1 MRRHALICIVLAL
14 CVSLSAQVQ
23 QGGPADNVK
32 VKPFRFAQL
41 TDVHLNPN
49 SDGPTKA
56 LLASIEQI
64 NQTDSIDFVLV
75 TGDLTEQGDT
85 RMMQQVKA
93 CLDRLHR
100 PYHVCMGNHE
110 TTWSES
116 GCTGYSRIFGPEY
129 YSMDFGGVHFVF
141 FNTGPLLKMAYG
153 HVSPYVY
160 TWAARDLQA
169 HRDMPAIVVTH
180 YPLTEGDV
188 DNWYD
193 VTDALR
199 RPGNIRLFIGGHYHT
214 LRTLRYDGMPG
225 ILMRSNLPDEEGKPG
240 YGIYEVDGKEIRA
253 YVQRV
258 GEEKKFV
265 QAYTMQQADYDPQG
279 KAAKY
284 PDYSDNERFPQVRE
298 VWKAQAGAAIYGSP
312 GVEKKRVFVGDD
324 EGRVQA
330 FSLRDGQKLWEFKA
344 GARIVGGPAADKGIV
359 VFGSADCKIY
369 GLKAS
374 DGHLLWTLQASQ
386 PVLGSVSIDRGTA
399 YVGASDS
406 TFRAIDI
413 RTGRLLWAYRGLRG
427 YVMTKPLVTRDRV
440 IFGAWDNTLYCL
452 RRTDGHELWRWTGG
466 LTRMHFS
473 PAQVWPVAADG
484 CVFIVDP
491 QRAMTAIDLETGETR
506 WRTFQSK
513 VRESLGLSAD
523 GQRLYAKTMQDSIVC
538 YAAQGD
544 APRQLWATDA
554 GIGYEHAPCML
565 PERDGIVFGSTN
577 DGVSFALEGKTGRLL
592 WRHKTGNSLMNTLVP
607 LGRRRLLFSNSEGH
621 VGLLEYQQTRHN
633 TSER

>member
-1 MRRHALICIVLAL
+1 MKKQRAILFLTASLVCCLAMA
-14 CVSLSAQVQ
+14 V
-23 QGGPADNVK
+23 

-41 TDVHLNPN
+41 TDIHLNPGN
-49 SDGPTKA
+49 DGPTKA
-56 LLASIEQI
+56 LLASIDQI
-64 NQTDSIDFVLV
+64 NRTDSIDFVLV

-93 CLDRLHR
+93 CLDQLNC

-116 GCTGYSRIFGPEY
+116 GCMGFSRIFGPEY
-129 YSMDFGGVHFVF
+129 YSFEYGGVLFLM
-141 FNTGPLLKMAYG
+141 FNTGPLLKMAFG
-153 HVSPYVY
+153 HVSPFVT
-160 TWAARDLQA
+160 TWAEKELQS

-180 YPLTEGDV
+180 YPLMDGDV

-214 LRTLRYDGMPG
+214 IRLLRYDGMPG
-225 ILMRSNLPDEEGKPG
+225 ILMRSNLPDKDSKPG
-240 YGIYEVDGKEIRA
+240 YGIYEVDGNEIRA
-253 YVQRV
+253 YVQRI
-258 GEEKKFV
+258 GEEKQFV
-265 QAYTMQQADYDPQG
+265 QSYTMLRPDYDPDG
-279 KAAKY
+279 KAEKY
-284 PDYSDNERFPQVRE
+284 PDYSDNERFPQVVERW
-298 VWKAQAGAAIYGSP
+298 VAQAGAAIYSSP
-312 GVEKKRVFVGDD
+312 SVEKKRVFVGDD

-330 FSLRDGQKLWEFKA
+330 FSLRDGKKLWEFSA
-344 GARIVGGPAADKGIV
+344 GARVVGGPTASKGIV
-359 VFGSADCKIY
+359 VFGSADKKIY
-369 GLKAS
+369 ALDAVSGELR
-374 DGHLLWTLQASQ
+374 WTMQASQ
-386 PVLGSVSIDRGTA
+386 PVLGSVSIEDGTA

-413 RTGRLLWAYRGLRG
+413 RTGRLVWAYKGLRG
-427 YVMTKPLVTRDRV
+427 YVMTKPLVTRDKV

-452 RRTDGHELWRWTGG
+452 RRTDGKELWRWTGG
-466 LTRMHFS
+466 LTRMHYS
-473 PAQVWPVAADG
+473 PAQVWPVTSNG

-491 QRAMTAIDLETGETR
+491 QRAMTAIDLESGETR

-554 GIGYEHAPCML
+554 GFGYEHAPSML

-577 DGVSFALEGKTGRLL
+577 DGVSFALDGHTGRLL
-592 WRHKTGNSLMNTLVP
+592 WRHKTGNSLMNTLIP
-607 LGRRRLLFSNSEGH
+607 LGKRRLLFSNTEGN
-621 VGLLEYQQTRHN
+621 VGMLEFVSAPTPSR
-633 TSER
+633 R

>member
-1 MRRHALICIVLAL
+1 MKKILFL
-14 CVSLSAQVQ
+14 SLSLLAATLVTAQ
-23 QGGPADNVK
+23 

-41 TDVHLNPN
+41 TDIHLNPN
-49 SDGPTKA
+49 GEGPTKA
-56 LLASIEQI
+56 LMASIDQI

-85 RMMQQVKA
+85 RMMRQVKA
-93 CLDRLHR
+93 CLDHLNR

-129 YSMDFGGVHFVF
+129 YSFEYGGVLFLL

-153 HVSPYVY
+153 HVSPFVT
-160 TWAARDLQA
+160 TWATKELQA
-169 HRDMPAIVVTH
+169 HRNMPAIVVTH
-180 YPLTEGDV
+180 YPLMEGDV

-199 RPGNIRLFIGGHYHT
+199 RPGNVRLFIGGHYHA
-214 LRTLRYDGMPG
+214 LRLLRYDGMPG
-225 ILMRSNLPDEEGKPG
+225 ILMRSNLPDEDKKPG
-240 YGIYEVDGKEIRA
+240 YGIYEVNGNEIRA

-258 GEEKKFV
+258 GEEKQFV
-265 QAYTMQQADYDPQG
+265 QSYTMQQPDYDPNG
-279 KAAKY
+279 KAEKY
-284 PDYSDNERFPQVRE
+284 PDYSDNEHFPQVRE
-298 VWKAQAGAAIYGSP
+298 QWTAQAGAAIYSSP
-312 GVEKKRVFVGDD
+312 SVEKKRVFVGDD

-330 FSLRDGQKLWEFKA
+330 FSLRDGKKLWEFSAKA
-344 GARIVGGPAADKGIV
+344 RVVGGPTASCGIV
-359 VFGSADCKIY
+359 VFGSADSKIY
-369 GLKAS
+369 ALDAVNGKLR
-374 DGHLLWTLQASQ
+374 WTLKASQ
-386 PVLGSVSIDRGTA
+386 PVLGAVSIDGGTA

-413 RTGRLLWAYRGLRG
+413 RTGRLVWAYKGLRG
-427 YVMTKPLVTRDRV
+427 YVMTKPLVTHDKV

-452 RRTDGHELWRWTGG
+452 RRADGQELWRWTGG
-466 LTRMHFS
+466 LSRMHFS
-473 PAQVWPVAADG
+473 PAQVWPVTSNG

-538 YAAQGD
+538 FAAQGD

-607 LGRRRLLFSNSEGH
+607 LGKRRLLFSNTEGN
-621 VGLLEYQQTRHN
+621 VGLLTY
-633 TSER
+633 

>member
-1 MRRHALICIVLAL
+1 MKRILLIA
-14 CVSLSAQVQ
+14 LSASLVCCTIM
-23 QGGPADNVK
+23 AE

-41 TDVHLNPN
+41 TDIHLNPN
-49 SDGPTKA
+49 GDGPTKA
-56 LLASIEQI
+56 LLASIDQI
-64 NQTDSIDFVLV
+64 NRTDSIDFVLV
-75 TGDLTEQGDT
+75 TGDRTEQGDT

-93 CLDRLHR
+93 CLDRLNC

-116 GCTGYSRIFGPEY
+116 GCTGYSSIFGPEY
-129 YSMDFGGVHFVF
+129 YSFAYNGVCFLM

-153 HVSPYVY
+153 HVSPFV
-160 TWAARDLQA
+160 TAWAEKELQS

-180 YPLTEGDV
+180 YPLMEGDV

-199 RPGNIRLFIGGHYHT
+199 HTGNVRLFIGGHYHA
-214 LRTLRYDGMPG
+214 LRLLRYDGMPG
-225 ILMRSNLPDEEGKPG
+225 ILMRSNLPDEDNKPG

-253 YVQRV
+253 FVQRV
-258 GEEKKFV
+258 GEEKQFV
-265 QAYTMQQADYDPQG
+265 QAYTMLRPDYAPNG
-279 KAAKY
+279 KAERY
-284 PDYSDNERFPQVRE
+284 PDYSDNARFPQVTERW
-298 VWKAQAGAAIYGSP
+298 VAQAGAAIYSSP
-312 GVEKKRVFVGDD
+312 SVEKNRVFVGDD

-330 FSLRDGQKLWEFKA
+330 FSLKDGKKLWEFSA
-344 GARIVGGPAADKGIV
+344 GKRVVGGPTVSRGIV
-359 VFGSADCKIY
+359 VFGSADKKIY
-369 GLKAS
+369 ALDAA
-374 DGHLLWTLQASQ
+374 DGKLRWTLQASQ
-386 PVLGSVSIDRGTA
+386 PVLGSVSIEDGTA

-413 RTGRLLWAYRGLRG
+413 KTGRLVWAYHGLRG
-427 YVMTKPLVTRDRV
+427 YVMTKPLVTRDKV

-452 RRTDGHELWRWTGG
+452 RRADGQEVWKWTGG
-466 LTRMHFS
+466 LSRMHFS
-473 PAQVWPVAADG
+473 PAQVWPVTSNG

-491 QRAMTAIDLETGETR
+491 QRAMTAIDLESGETR

-523 GQRLYAKTMQDSIVC
+523 GKRLYAKTMQDSIVC

-544 APRQLWATDA
+544 APHQLWATDA

-577 DGVSFALEGKTGRLL
+577 DGVSFALEGLTGRLM
-592 WRHKTGNSLMNTLVP
+592 WRHKTGNSLMNTLIP
-607 LGRRRLLFSNSEGH
+607 LSKRRLLFSNTEGNI
-621 VGLLEYQQTRHN
+621 GLLEYRPFA
-633 TSER
+633 R

>member
-1 MRRHALICIVLAL
+1 MKKRRTILLMAASLLCCLAM
-14 CVSLSAQVQ
+14 
-23 QGGPADNVK
+23 AD

-41 TDVHLNPN
+41 TDIHLNPN
-49 SDGPTKA
+49 NDGPAKA
-56 LLASIEQI
+56 LLASIDQI
-64 NQTDSIDFVLV
+64 NHTDSIDFVLV

-85 RMMQQVKA
+85 RTMQQVKA
-93 CLDRLHR
+93 CLDHLNR
-100 PYHVCMGNHE
+100 PYYVCMGNHE

-116 GCTGYSRIFGPEY
+116 GCMGFSRIFGPEY
-129 YSMDFGGVHFVF
+129 YSFEFGGVLFLM

-153 HVSPYVY
+153 HVSPFV
-160 TWAARDLQA
+160 TAWAEKELQK

-180 YPLTEGDV
+180 YPLMDGDV

-199 RPGNIRLFIGGHYHT
+199 RPGNIRLFIGGHYHAVR
-214 LRTLRYDGMPG
+214 LLSYDGMPG
-225 ILMRSNLPDEEGKPG
+225 ILMRSNLPDEDKKPG

-253 YVQRV
+253 YVQRI
-258 GEEKKFV
+258 GEEKQFIR
-265 QAYTMQQADYDPQG
+265 AYTMLRPDYLPNG
-279 KAAKY
+279 KAETY
-284 PDYSDNERFPQVRE
+284 PDYSDNEHFPQVVERW
-298 VWKAQAGAAIYGSP
+298 VARAGAAIYSSP
-312 GVEKKRVFVGDD
+312 SVEKKRVFVGDD

-330 FSLRDGQKLWEFKA
+330 FSLRDGKKLWEFST
-344 GARIVGGPAADKGIV
+344 GARVVGGPTASHGIV
-359 VFGSADCKIY
+359 VFGSADKKIY
-369 GLKAS
+369 ALDAAS
-374 DGHLLWTLQASQ
+374 GKLRWTIQASQ
-386 PVLGSVSIDRGTA
+386 PVLGSVNIDDGTA
-399 YVGASDS
+399 YIGACDS

-413 RTGRLLWAYRGLRG
+413 RTGRLVWAYSGLHG
-427 YVMTKPLVTRDRV
+427 YVMAKPLVTGDKV

-452 RRTDGHELWRWTGG
+452 RRTDGKELWRWTGG

-473 PAQVWPVAADG
+473 PAQVWPVTSNG

-491 QRAMTAIDLETGETR
+491 QRAMTAIDLESGETK

-544 APRQLWATDA
+544 APRQLWATDV
-554 GIGYEHAPCML
+554 GIGYEHAPSML

-577 DGVSFALEGKTGRLL
+577 DGVSFALEGRTGRLL

-607 LGRRRLLFSNSEGH
+607 LGKRRLLFSNTEGS
-621 VGLLEYQQTRHN
+621 VGMLEYR
-633 TSER
+633 

>member
-93 CLDRLHR
+93 CLDRLNR

-116 GCTGYSRIFGPEY
+116 GCTGDSRIFGPEY
-129 YSMDFGGVHFVF
+129 FSMDFGGVHFVF
-141 FNTGPLLKMAYG
+141 FNTGPLLKLAYG

-199 RPGNIRLFIGGHYHT
+199 RLGNIRLFIGGHYHA

-253 YVQRV
+253 YIQRV
-258 GEEKKFV
+258 GEEK
-265 QAYTMQQADYDPQG
+265 M
-279 KAAKY
+279 
-284 PDYSDNERFPQVRE
+284 
-298 VWKAQAGAAIYGSP
+298 
-312 GVEKKRVFVGDD
+312 
-324 EGRVQA
+324 
-330 FSLRDGQKLWEFKA
+330 
-344 GARIVGGPAADKGIV
+344 
-359 VFGSADCKIY
+359 
-369 GLKAS
+369 
-374 DGHLLWTLQASQ
+374 
-386 PVLGSVSIDRGTA
+386 
-399 YVGASDS
+399 
-406 TFRAIDI
+406 
-413 RTGRLLWAYRGLRG
+413 
-427 YVMTKPLVTRDRV
+427 
-440 IFGAWDNTLYCL
+440 
-452 RRTDGHELWRWTGG
+452 
-466 LTRMHFS
+466 
-473 PAQVWPVAADG
+473 
-484 CVFIVDP
+484 
-491 QRAMTAIDLETGETR
+491 
-506 WRTFQSK
+506 
-513 VRESLGLSAD
+513 
-523 GQRLYAKTMQDSIVC
+523 
-538 YAAQGD
+538 
-544 APRQLWATDA
+544 
-554 GIGYEHAPCML
+554 HAPCML
-565 PERDGIVFGSTN
+565 PERDGIVYGSTN
-577 DGVSFALEGKTGRLL
+577 DGVSFALEGRTGRLL

-607 LGRRRLLFSNSEGH
+607 IGHREVLYTNTEGSVGRLKF
-621 VGLLEYQQTRHN
+621 
-633 TSER
+633 